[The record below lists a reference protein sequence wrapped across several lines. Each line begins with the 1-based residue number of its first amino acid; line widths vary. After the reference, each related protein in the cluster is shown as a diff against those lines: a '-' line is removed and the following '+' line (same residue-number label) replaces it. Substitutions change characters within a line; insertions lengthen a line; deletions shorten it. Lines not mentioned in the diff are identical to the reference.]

1 MEQDLT
7 GIVETILYISGDEG
21 LDTLRLAESL
31 ETNQSRIVSELK
43 RLQQEYEEHGET
55 LQIVQVGETFKLTT
69 RPEFSLYVEKYAKPP
84 ERSVLS
90 QAALES
96 LAIVAYRQPVTRLD
110 VEEVRGVKADRAL
123 HTLVNR
129 GLVEEAG
136 RVKGAGRAILY
147 QTTTRFL
154 DVFHLESLESLP
166 KIDES
171 ASDEGEEQMDLFL
184 SNYKEQLDDEKD

>member
-43 RLQQEYEEHGET
+43 RLQQEYEEQAKT

-110 VEEVRGVKADRAL
+110 VEEVRGLKQTGHYI
-123 HTLVNR
+123 HTEGSLR
-129 GLVEEAG
+129 KG

-184 SNYKEQLDDEKD
+184 TNYKEQLDDEKD